1 MGHNVFP
8 ERRGV
13 KMDKFAIN
21 LPDARLNK
29 RYHDL
34 VKGHIHQTTSI
45 ATGVHVPASVENSFT
60 VTQATWRFL
69 NNDRVTPQALVE
81 PLRHFARK
89 ELAGAKYTLA
99 VMDWC
104 KLDYGK
110 HTAKKDI
117 VQISHKRDI
126 GYELTTH
133 LLVNAQNGSPI
144 APIEMHLKTANGILS
159 TAETA
164 PPADDHHLGQV
175 LPMMQNAAA
184 TNLPTTL
191 VHVIDR
197 EGDSIFHIRQWSA
210 EGFLFLVR
218 GKKRKV
224 RWQGKLMKYS
234 TIAARLEAEGAFRQS
249 RKVTI
254 KGKPGVQHIAE
265 TEVVLD
271 RPATHKV
278 NGPMMIIPGEAITLR
293 LVIAKVVDPKS
304 GEVLS
309 TWYLLT
315 NVPSEVPA
323 EQIALWYYFRWQI
336 ESFFRLLKK
345 GGQQLEYWQQES
357 GLAILNRL
365 LLASMACAIVWN
377 LQRDKSAESVEF
389 QKELVRL
396 SGKRLKRGHPP
407 TAGILL
413 DGLCSLFRMIDYL
426 DEENSDH
433 SKIGKLKKTAK
444 KFMPELIKS

>member
-1 MGHNVFP
+1 M
-8 ERRGV
+8 E
-13 KMDKFAIN
+13 KFEIN

-29 RYHDL
+29 RYTEM
-34 VKGHIHQTTSI
+34 VKGHVHQTTSI
-45 ATGVHVPASVENSFT
+45 ATGIAVPASVENSFT

-69 NNDRVTPQALVE
+69 NNDRVTPQGLVE

-89 ELAGAKYTLA
+89 QLADTDYTLA
-99 VMDWC
+99 VIDWC

-110 HTAKKDI
+110 HRHSKKDI

-133 LLVNAQNGSPI
+133 LMVNAQNGSPI

-175 LPMMQNAAA
+175 LPMMQNA
-184 TNLPTTL
+184 TTMELPTSL

-197 EGDSIFHIRQWSA
+197 EGDSVFHIRQWSA
-210 EGFLFLVR
+210 AGFLFLIR

-224 RWQGKLMKYS
+224 RWRGKLVKYS
-234 TIAARLEAEGAFRQS
+234 TIAAHLEANGEFRES

-265 TEVVLD
+265 TEIVLD

-278 NGPMMIIPGEAITLR
+278 NGQMMIIPGEAITLR
-293 LVIAKVVDPKS
+293 LVIAKVVDHKTN
-304 GEVLS
+304 EVLS
-309 TWYLLT
+309 MWYLLT
-315 NVPSEVPA
+315 NVPTEVPA
-323 EQIALWYYFRWQI
+323 EQIALWYYYRWNI

-365 LLASMACAIVWN
+365 LLASMACAIVWG

-444 KFMPELIKS
+444 NSCPN